1 MSEAVLPKKS
11 KDSKS
16 TAANSNSD
24 SDSSVQK
31 KIAGKKE
38 KGPLFKTKWHRII
51 LDEVRRR
58 TAMDSVRCSSAI
70 ADPSATPQ
78 AHAIKNRSTGSAK
91 ACFLLEGQFRWW

>member
-1 MSEAVLPKKS
+1 MSEAALPKKS

-16 TAANSNSD
+16 TAANGDSD

-51 LDEVRRR
+51 LDEVRCG
-58 TAMDSVRCSSAI
+58 TAIEPLSAVAESSV
-70 ADPSATPQ
+70 TPQ

-91 ACFLLEGQFRWW
+91 ACFLLEGQYRWW